1 MGAALLIDA
10 ASWSS
15 DKCVNLLRRSE
26 LFGKFPY
33 GALRALLSAS
43 RLISLKTSRA
53 LFVENDA
60 ALSGFML
67 ADGVLRYDLSGPRER
82 PIYLRPPAV
91 IGETALVVGCVR
103 PVTVSAETDAVLIEI
118 PRATFL
124 RVIAEYPES
133 AAHTR
138 RRVFGRLRRLVDEL
152 DAVRLRLDAIA
163 MDRESTPD
171 ALNSDP
177 PLVLRGSHPEAPSG

>member
-1 MGAALLIDA
+1 MGAALLIDS

-43 RLISLKTSRA
+43 RLISLKTSRC
-53 LFVENDA
+53 LFAENDP
-60 ALSGFML
+60 ALSGFIL
-67 ADGVLRYDLSGPRER
+67 ADGVLRYDLSGAAER
-82 PIYLRPPAV
+82 PTYLKPPAV
-91 IGETALVVGCVR
+91 IGETALVVGCLR
-103 PVTVSAETDAVLIEI
+103 PVTVTAETNSVLIEI

-138 RRVFGRLRRLVDEL
+138 RLVFGRLRRLVDEL
-152 DAVRLRLDAIA
+152 DAVRLQLDAITLDSQA
-163 MDRESTPD
+163 VRD
-171 ALNSDP
+171 
-177 PLVLRGSHPEAPSG
+177 VL

>member
-1 MGAALLIDA
+1 MGASLLIDN

-15 DKCVNLLRRSE
+15 EKCVNLLRRTE
-26 LFGKFPY
+26 LFGRFQY

-43 RLISLKTSRA
+43 RLISLKKSRP

-67 ADGVLRYDLSGPRER
+67 ADGVLRYNLGGASER
-82 PIYLRPPAV
+82 PTYLTPPAV
-91 IGETALVVGCVR
+91 IGGTALVTGCLR
-103 PVTVSAETDAVLIEI
+103 PATVTAETDSVLIEI

-124 RVIAEYPES
+124 RVIADYPES

-138 RRVFGRLRRLVDEL
+138 RLFSGRLRKLVVEL
-152 DAVRLRLDAIA
+152 DAVRLRFDAIA
-163 MDRESTPD
+163 LDSQSVRD
-171 ALNSDP
+171 
-177 PLVLRGSHPEAPSG
+177 VL